1 MKPISTF
8 KFMLRVLI
16 LLILSST
23 FAYTQPCGLDVKI
36 KVGCGTSTCVY
47 QIDTTGYQSGWY
59 GYKYEWK
66 INDEPTFTD
75 PGSGSLGYDQIGA
88 GFNRLT
94 ITVYGTNPGTGDSCV
109 QSYTNIF
116 QATGDAV
123 YPEFDVSVN
132 GNTVNFYGKYKGG
145 AFNFTSQAVSYDFG
159 DGVISTSNSLNESHT
174 YTNAGTKTVIL
185 YVTIGNPA
193 TGGSAYGSYWRT
205 INIGTG
211 VTNPEISTITANT
224 ICDSLSLYAVSSP
237 AFTSGDV
244 NTNFQATFVSPVN
257 GAYTYIPMVEVPG
270 NDFVGVQVN
279 SLGFGEDQNYQ
290 AVSLND
296 CGIIPDTVSG
306 YVFEDLNFNG
316 IRETGEPALAGKRI
330 FVNVGSCVAMA
341 SATKIASYSTY
352 TDTAGYYKIL
362 VPHAQVYVNFE
373 MPNGYTIT
381 YPQNSYYYQSF
392 NTSSMHSGYNFGV
405 SALSSH
411 INGRTYLDDN
421 NDSLYTFSDRG
432 LPEVLLTAT
441 NTVTNFV
448 YRTYADDNGNYRFN
462 LPPGIFV
469 LRPIHWPLD
478 SATYTP
484 DSIIINAA
492 SGGSFYNKNFGFR
505 SPVPVDFNIHLS
517 STTEARPGFSYAL
530 SNRVINT
537 GYLKGKGEI
546 ICSYDPLL
554 TPVNVNPV
562 NGVINTTNHTVT
574 WTTDSIN
581 PGEEK
586 YYTANFTIPVATPLG
601 TVLNF
606 STTITALPGTVEND
620 LSDNSSIRNQTVIGS
635 FDPNDKT
642 VSPAGIGAT
651 GDVLH
656 DTELNYLIRFQNTG
670 TASAINV
677 FVADTIDNDLD
688 LNTLVIH
695 RASHSYDLV
704 INENVLTW
712 RFFSIN
718 LPDSN
723 TNEPASHGFIEYSI
737 SPKAG
742 LTDGTTI
749 NNTAYIYFDFNA
761 PVVTNSTM
769 NTLWSSLT
777 ALEEVNK
784 GQQLIV
790 YPNPGNDKIVVLP
803 RRALNGNV
811 TITLFDITGKKIKTL
826 IDHDHLNGTG
836 VESDVR
842 DLSKGIYIIE
852 LRDDTGV
859 ESVKWVK
866 Q

>member
-8 KFMLRVLI
+8 KFMLRVLVL
-16 LLILSST
+16 LLISSAL
-23 FAYTQPCGLDVKI
+23 AYTQPCGLNVKI
-36 KVGCGTSTCVY
+36 KVSCGTSTCVY

-75 PGSGSLGYDQIGA
+75 PGSGLLSYDQIAA

-94 ITVYGTNPGTGDSCV
+94 ITAYGTNPGTGDSCV

-132 GNTVNFYGKYKGG
+132 GNTVTFNGTYKGG
-145 AFNFTSQAVSYDFG
+145 PFNFTGFNADYDFG
-159 DGVISTSNSLNESHT
+159 DGNTSTGSIIATHTYANPGTKLVSLNVSISNS
-174 YTNAGTKTVIL
+174 
-185 YVTIGNPA
+185 
-193 TGGSAYGSYWRT
+193 TGSTAFGYYARS

-211 VTNPEISTITANT
+211 ASNVEFSSIQSNVL
-224 ICDSLSLYAVSSP
+224 CDSVQLYVNSSVPFTNGSIIENYAVVGN
-237 AFTSGDV
+237 A
-244 NTNFQATFVSPVN
+244 PVN
-257 GAYTYIPMVEVPG
+257 GSYTHIPMAEVPG
-270 NDFVGVQVN
+270 HDFILVE
-279 SLGFGEDQNYQ
+279 GFGALVGEDRNYH
-290 AVSLND
+290 VVPLND

-306 YVFEDLNFNG
+306 YVFEDLNYNG
-316 IRETGEPALAGKRI
+316 LREPGEPALAGKRI
-330 FVNVGSCVAMA
+330 YISSNCNAYMSSTFQ
-341 SATKIASYSTY
+341 ASYSTY
-352 TDTAGYYKIL
+352 TDTAGYYSII
-362 VPHAQVYVNFE
+362 VPHYQVLVNFE
-373 MPNGYTIT
+373 KPAGYTLT
-381 YPQNSYYYQSF
+381 YPQNTYHYANF
-392 NTSSMHSGYNFGV
+392 NTGTMHSGFNFGV
-405 SALSSH
+405 SALSVYLCG
-411 INGRTYLDDN
+411 NTYLDDN
-421 NDSLYTFSDRG
+421 NDSLFVFPDRALSG
-432 LPEVLLTAT
+432 VMLTAT
-441 NTVTNFV
+441 NTLTNLVF
-448 YRTYADDNGNYRFN
+448 RTYSNTSGNYCFE
-462 LPPGIFV
+462 LPPGSYV
-469 LRPIHWPLD
+469 VRPVNWPID
-478 SATYTP
+478 SATFTP
-484 DSIIINAA
+484 DSLVVNAGT
-492 SGGSFYNKNFGFR
+492 GGSFYNRNFGFR

-574 WTTDSIN
+574 WTTDSII

-601 TVLNF
+601 TVLSN

-620 LSDNSSIRNQTVIGS
+620 LSDNSSIKNHTVIGS

-749 NNTAYIYFDFNA
+749 DNKAYIYFDFNA
-761 PVVTNSTM
+761 PVVTNTTL
-769 NTLWSSLT
+769 NTTWSSLT

-826 IDHDHLNGTG
+826 IDHDHLNETG